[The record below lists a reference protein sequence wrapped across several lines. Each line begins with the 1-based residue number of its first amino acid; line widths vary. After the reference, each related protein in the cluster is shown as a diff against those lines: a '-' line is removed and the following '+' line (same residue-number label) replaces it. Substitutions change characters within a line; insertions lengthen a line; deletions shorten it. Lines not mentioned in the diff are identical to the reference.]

1 MKKVKKLVALAV
13 ASIMV
18 MGVLTGCGS
27 SNESSDKGGENTTT
41 ETGDQDTA
49 EKTIKVGVCL
59 YKFDDTYISTV
70 RQNLTK
76 IQEENKGKVEFEFF
90 DGKGDQSVQNDM
102 IDTLLQKNYDL
113 LMVNL
118 VDIGAGQT
126 VVDKIKTSGVP
137 VVLFNRE
144 PSVDVIKS
152 YEDAVFVG
160 TNASEAGVMQ
170 GKILSDLWNANKDAI
185 DKNKDGVMQYVMFQG
200 EPDNPE
206 AVARTKYSVETI
218 EEASIKTEKLE
229 LQPCNWQQDLAQT
242 TMEAWLANHGDKI
255 EVVIANN
262 DGMALG
268 AVAALQNQGYNKGD
282 ESKFIPVV
290 GVDAVDAAKDYIEKG
305 YMTGSVLQDA
315 EGMAKA
321 LYEIGMNLAQDKSA
335 IDGTSYEFDDTGV
348 SVRIPYQPYVK

>member
-170 GKILSDLWNANKDAI
+170 
-185 DKNKDGVMQYVMFQG
+185 YVMFQG